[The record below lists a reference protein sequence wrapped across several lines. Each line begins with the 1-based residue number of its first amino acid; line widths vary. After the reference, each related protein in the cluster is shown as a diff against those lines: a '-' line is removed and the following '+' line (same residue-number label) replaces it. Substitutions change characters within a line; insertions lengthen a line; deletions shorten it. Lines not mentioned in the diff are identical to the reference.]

1 MVHPFSANVSG
12 VEPSP
17 GFHVA
22 SLCRMVGRA
31 ENTFLFSLVF
41 SMGAVLV
48 PGLEAGEEDAMF
60 DATLAA
66 MCGLA
71 PWCRALVWLAP
82 NGFQVFFVPRLAG
95 NAGVEPSGV
104 QVASLCRVVGRA
116 ENTFM
121 VSLSFL
127 NGALVPGLEACE
139 DFHACWISS
148 RCDLLEILDFWLE
161 RHAIKMVSVKGKEK
175 VAKDTR

>member
-1 MVHPFSANVSG
+1 MCGLLVIGSMMGPPLLCFLPTFLLVNSTGSLLVHSG
-12 VEPSP
+12 VEPSA

-41 SMGAVLV
+41 SKGAVLV

-71 PWCRALVWLAP
+71 PWCRALGWLAP

-95 NAGVEPSGV
+95 NAG
-104 QVASLCRVVGRA
+104 GRA
-116 ENTFM
+116 FWCAGGIP
-121 VSLSFL
+121 LL
-127 NGALVPGLEACE
+127 CGGLRGEH
-139 DFHACWISS
+139 FHGVF
-148 RCDLLEILDFWLE
+148 EFLE
-161 RHAIKMVSVKGKEK
+161 RCGVRAWTGS
-175 VAKDTR
+175 